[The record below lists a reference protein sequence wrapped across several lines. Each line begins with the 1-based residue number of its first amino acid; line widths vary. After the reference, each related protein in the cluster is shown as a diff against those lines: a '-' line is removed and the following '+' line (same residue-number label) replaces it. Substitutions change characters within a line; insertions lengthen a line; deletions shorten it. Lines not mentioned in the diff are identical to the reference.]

1 MTMQP
6 YFNAFHRAI
15 LLEDNQHYSIVR
27 AVREE
32 VISKFY
38 GNGSVPREWT
48 FETYNWGSY
57 AMGTGIRP
65 LRGLEYDMDLGLVF
79 NASPRE
85 VDSQLLKRSIYNKL
99 INAGYHPEWKRPC
112 LSLAF
117 DGFHIDMSVCSREG
131 GRLFLAE
138 GKQHDGNA
146 RWRPDGMEWF
156 VQMISS
162 HPNPTDSQQ
171 FRRVVRYLKRW
182 KDVHFG
188 SDGMKGPVGLA
199 LTVMAYHWFPT
210 NCDDLGAL
218 RTIVRNAI
226 TYFSSGNLALKFP
239 YEPSDDLLRKM
250 SRDQVLQMLGRFRM
264 LSTWLDDAATYQ
276 RTDCL
281 VRAFGSDFPAY

>member
-15 LLEDNQHYSIVR
+15 LLEDAQHYSIVR
-27 AVREE
+27 EVKEE
-32 VISKFY
+32 VMSNFPSA
-38 GNGSVPREWT
+38 NAVSREWT
-48 FETYNWGSY
+48 FQTYNWGSY
-57 AMGTGIRP
+57 AMGTGIKP
-65 LRGLEYDMDLGLVF
+65 LAGREYDIDLGLVF
-79 NASPRE
+79 NARP
-85 VDSQLLKRSIYNKL
+85 DDIKPQLLKASVYDTL
-99 INAGYHPEWKRPC
+99 INAGYRPEWKRPC

-138 GKQHDGNA
+138 GKQHDGRA

-182 KDVHFG
+182 KDIHFG
-188 SDGMKGPVGLA
+188 SVGMKGPVGLA

-226 TYFSSGNLALKFP
+226 TYFSNGNLALKFP

-250 SRDQVLQMLGRFRM
+250 SKDQVLQMLGRFKM
-264 LSTWLDDAATYQ
+264 LGAWLDDAATYE
-276 RTDCL
+276 RTDYL
-281 VRAFGSDFPAY
+281 VHAFGPDFPA